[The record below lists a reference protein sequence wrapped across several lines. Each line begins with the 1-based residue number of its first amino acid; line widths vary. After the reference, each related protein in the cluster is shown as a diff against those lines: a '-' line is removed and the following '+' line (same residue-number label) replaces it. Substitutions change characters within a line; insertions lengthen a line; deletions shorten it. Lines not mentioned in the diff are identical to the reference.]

1 MPGELALMFLKEPS
15 CGCKLTS
22 EIFYVRYDTCTSRL
36 CAPNTVTNTVY
47 DIEVRLRRTA
57 DAQIAQLGR
66 ETARESRGATVAT
79 VRRTRSTPRRGCPR
93 RRSWWTSPRRFPDL
107 MVLHNRA
114 RTLVNVRSNVNM
126 SFDCCGFNKS
136 GNRNSPSPGVYPLIL
151 VMDLETLGLTVG
163 NAVRSPS

>member
-1 MPGELALMFLKEPS
+1 MWHIDYKNIDATF
-15 CGCKLTS
+15 
-22 EIFYVRYDTCTSRL
+22 RRTSRL
-36 CAPNTVTNTVY
+36 CAPNTVY

-79 VRRTRSTPRRGCPR
+79 VRRTRSTHDGASGLPLVP
-93 RRSWWTSPRRFPDL
+93 RRSWWTSGRFPDL

-151 VMDLETLGLTVG
+151 VMDLETLGLTAG